1 MISRRA
7 RNVDMREDRKYSLIR
22 PFWFE
27 MVLENA
33 NCSWDISFGMLFSNQ
48 IRSSRR
54 DAVFW
59 LMIRLC
65 RGVERWVIVGK
76 NPSMFE
82 NLSVLEDAL
91 SFRLFV
97 IRFSSIARIN
107 PRIVTI
113 RAIIFRW
120 VGIVN

>member
-1 MISRRA
+1 MMSRRA
-7 RNVDMREDRKYSLIR
+7 RSAEMREERKYSLIR

-27 MVLENA
+27 MVVEDSA
-33 NCSWDISFGMLFSNQ
+33 CSCDKFFGMIFSSQ

-59 LMIRLC
+59 LMVRLC

-76 NPSMFE
+76 NPNILE
-82 NLSVLEDAL
+82 NLRVWEGDL

-97 IRFSSIARIN
+97 IRFNSIARIN
-107 PRIVTI
+107 PRTVMI
-113 RAIIFRW
+113 RAIVFR
-120 VGIVN
+120 

>member
-7 RNVDMREDRKYSLIR
+7 RIVDVKEDKKYSLIR

-27 MVLENA
+27 VVLESS
-33 NCSWDISFGMLFSNQ
+33 NCSLDIFFGMLFSNQ

-59 LMIRLC
+59 LIMRLC
-65 RGVERWVIVGK
+65 KGVERWMIIGK

-82 NLSVLEDAL
+82 NLSA
-91 SFRLFV
+91 
-97 IRFSSIARIN
+97 
-107 PRIVTI
+107 
-113 RAIIFRW
+113 
-120 VGIVN
+120 